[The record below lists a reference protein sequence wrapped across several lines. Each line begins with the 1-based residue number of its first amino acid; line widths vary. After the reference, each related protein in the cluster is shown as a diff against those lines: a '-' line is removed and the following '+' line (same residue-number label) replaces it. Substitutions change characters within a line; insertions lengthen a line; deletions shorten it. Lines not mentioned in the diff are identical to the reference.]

1 MKENGK
7 VTNIFLSGVGGQ
19 GAILASN
26 ILGEA
31 FLNAGYD
38 VKKAEVHGMAQRG
51 GDVTT
56 HFRCGKKVYS
66 PLIKQGDVDFL
77 ISFELLEAIRYINWV
92 KPEGKV
98 IINNQTVFPPAVNLG
113 LMEYPKDVDETFK
126 KYFKNNAY
134 IIDGQNIAKNL
145 GNLQAANVVLVGA
158 FSSFFPELKEGQF
171 VKAIKSLL
179 APKLHDL
186 NIKAFYEGKKA
197 MERNV

>member
-1 MKENGK
+1 VRK
-7 VTNIFLSGVGGQ
+7 
-19 GAILASN
+19 
-26 ILGEA
+26 
-31 FLNAGYD
+31 
-38 VKKAEVHGMAQRG
+38 
-51 GDVTT
+51 
-56 HFRCGKKVYS
+56 
-66 PLIKQGDVDFL
+66 
-77 ISFELLEAIRYINWV
+77 
-92 KPEGKV
+92 
-98 IINNQTVFPPAVNLG
+98 
-113 LMEYPKDVDETFK
+113 VDETFK